1 MYCTGWYAEGHT
13 PRFSIH
19 QHTPTM
25 KTDPCSPHTMKECH
39 ANAPAGGGLVSG
51 VTAWLLLNCVELKL
65 VLPLLFSPVLGTGTA
80 TTGTN
85 QSTAMASL
93 LW

>member
-1 MYCTGWYAEGHT
+1 
-13 PRFSIH
+13 
-19 QHTPTM
+19 
-25 KTDPCSPHTMKECH
+25 
-39 ANAPAGGGLVSG
+39 VSG

-65 VLPLLFSPVLGTGTA
+65 VLPLLFPPVLGMGTGTA
-80 TTGTN
+80 GTN

>member
-1 MYCTGWYAEGHT
+1 MIHT
-13 PRFSIH
+13 YMSQDVLYWMVCGGPQTTLQH
-19 QHTPTM
+19 AQTHTNQHT
-25 KTDPCSPHTMKECH
+25 
-39 ANAPAGGGLVSG
+39 NAPAGGGLVSG

-65 VLPLLFSPVLGTGTA
+65 VLPLLFPPVLGTGTA
-80 TTGTN
+80 TAGTN